1 MTPLSRRLTSACL
14 SWQAAERDKAQE
26 RAHRWTTA
34 ANAFWIGR
42 PNYEELAKLLDVT
55 TVAIEQMSYG
65 YAIFL
70 ALLRQDWQRAWKDRR
85 LYSYHRFFEVG
96 RKWKEYEFEPELVWD
111 YLESNFSTRQVS
123 MEIEDNH
130 DPLPVWQRKAKR
142 VMPSL
147 QIMRDDVDAPEEIR
161 ELIKKLVER
170 IGLWETSSKKS

>member
-1 MTPLSRRLTSACL
+1 MTHLSLAVASNAR
-14 SWQAAERDKAQE
+14 AERSKSQE
-26 RAHRWTTA
+26 RVYRWSTA
-34 ANAFWIGR
+34 ANAFWAGR
-42 PNYEELAKLLDVT
+42 PAHEELAKLLSVT
-55 TVAIEQMSYG
+55 PVAIEQMAAG

-70 ALLRQDWQRAWKDRR
+70 TLLKFDRARAWKCRR
-85 LYSYHRFFEVG
+85 AYSYHRFFEVG
-96 RKWKEYEFEPELVWD
+96 KRWLTYEFNPEMVWD
-111 YLESNFSTRQVS
+111 YLESNFSTRQVG